1 MARSQAALINSMQLI
16 EKTEL
21 GMWIINT
28 PKPKAPKKDKKAE
41 RFAKIRERIAQ
52 SHNPYN

>member
-1 MARSQAALINSMQLI
+1 LARSQAALINSMQLI